1 MHARATRPVRPHAS
15 VPLAFPRTRVLTMTD
30 TAAASTRPPAFG
42 DLEPELATTRRVLER
57 VADEHWDWKP
67 HERSKSM
74 GALATHLAEIPF
86 LASKVLSADEFEAGG
101 GNRWPQ
107 GAPTNREQLLAA
119 WDAAAAA
126 VTSAIAAVPADGWR
140 TTWSLKNAGQV
151 FMSMPRAAA
160 LRVLGINHLVH
171 HRAQLTVYLR
181 LLDIPVPS
189 VYGPSADE
197 MRPPA

>member
-1 MHARATRPVRPHAS
+1 
-15 VPLAFPRTRVLTMTD
+15 MTD
-30 TAAASTRPPAFG
+30 TAAAPARPPAFN

-67 HERSKSM
+67 HEKSKSL
-74 GALATHLAEIPF
+74 GALATHCAEIPF
-86 LASKVLSADEFEAGG
+86 LASLVLSKDEFNAAGA
-101 GNRWPQ
+101 NRWPD
-107 GAPTNREQLLAA
+107 GPPRNREALLAA
-119 WDAAAAA
+119 FDAAADA
-126 VTSAIAAVPADGWR
+126 VKSAITQVPGN
-140 TTWSLKNAGQV
+140 TWTNHWKLKMGDQV
-151 FMSMPRAAA
+151 FLDLPRAAA

-197 MRPPA
+197 MAPPK

>member
-1 MHARATRPVRPHAS
+1 
-15 VPLAFPRTRVLTMTD
+15 MTD

-42 DLEPELATTRRVLER
+42 DLEPELSTTRRVLER

-67 HERSKSM
+67 HERSKSL
-74 GALATHLAEIPF
+74 GALATHMAEIPF
-86 LASKVLSADEFEAGG
+86 LASLVLSTDEFDAGG
-101 GNRWPQ
+101 DRWPQ
-107 GAPTNREQLLAA
+107 GKPASREQLLAA
-119 WDAAAAA
+119 FDAAAAA
-126 VTSAIAAVPADGWR
+126 VTSAITAVPADGW
-140 TTWSLKNAGQV
+140 TKTWSLKNAGQV
-151 FMSMPRAAA
+151 FLSMPRAAA

-197 MRPPA
+197 ARPPV